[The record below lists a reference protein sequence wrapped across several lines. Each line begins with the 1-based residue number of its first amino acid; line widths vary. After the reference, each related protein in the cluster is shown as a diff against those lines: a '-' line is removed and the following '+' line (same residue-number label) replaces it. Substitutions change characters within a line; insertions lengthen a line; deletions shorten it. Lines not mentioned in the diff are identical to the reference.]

1 MVNENPQVQID
12 FFPACEGDC
21 LLVSYNGFNVLVDG
35 GPSCTFDDHL
45 KHRLN
50 DLNSIGEM
58 INRFIV
64 THIDSDHI
72 GGAIRLLE
80 ENGNNQSNEIIHI
93 EQIWFNGYRNLFS
106 PQGSVELDD
115 RVATFLPHLTPIKID
130 GGINRMISAKQG
142 STLTKLIREGGYLL
156 NTDFSGRMITA
167 GADRLVLDCDIS
179 IDVLSPNQ
187 VRLERLKGYWQNEL
201 SKLKIYCPISIQPEI
216 EEAFES
222 LQLLEKKYVMPFDQH
237 EISLNE
243 LSIDELSKLPFSE
256 DPSVTNGSSI
266 GIILGLGGKQIL
278 LLGDAHPSVIIDS
291 LKEKYPGVDYPIQ
304 FDLIKVSHHGSR
316 LNTNPELLSMI
327 DSPRFLIST
336 NGAKHNHPDLQ
347 TLAIIVNRDAL
358 YERNIIFNHPTA
370 GSNFLQSM
378 GLDREFKYNVI
389 VNNADAPQRVVL

>member
-1 MVNENPQVQID
+1 MVNDNSQVQID
-12 FFPACEGDC
+12 FFQACEGDC

-35 GPSCTFDDHL
+35 GPSCTFDDQL

-50 DLNSIGEM
+50 DLNSNGEI

-106 PQGSVELDD
+106 PQGSVELDY
-115 RVATFLPHLTPIKID
+115 RVATFLPHLAPIKID

-142 STLTKLIREGGYLL
+142 STLTKLIREEGYLL
-156 NTDFSGRMITA
+156 NTDFSGGMITA
-167 GADRLVLDCDIS
+167 GADRLVLDCGIS

-187 VRLERLKGYWQNEL
+187 ERLERLKGHWQNEL
-201 SKLKIYCPISIQPEI
+201 SKLKIYCPISNQPEI

-222 LQLLEKKYVMPFDQH
+222 LQLLEKKYVMPSDQH
-237 EISLNE
+237 EISFNE
-243 LSIDELSKLPFSE
+243 LSIDELSRLPFHE
-256 DPSVTNGSSI
+256 DLSVTNGSSI
-266 GIILGLGGKQIL
+266 GIVLGLGGKQIL

-291 LKEKYPGVDYPIQ
+291 LKDKYPGVDYPIQ
-304 FDLIKVSHHGSR
+304 FDLIKISHHGSR
-316 LNTNPELLSMI
+316 LNINPELLSMI
-327 DSPRFLIST
+327 DSPKFLIST

-347 TLAIIVNRDAL
+347 TLAIIVNRDAQ
-358 YERNIIFNHPTA
+358 YKRNLIFNYPTA
-370 GSNFLQSM
+370 GSKFLQPIE
-378 GLDREFKYNVI
+378 LQRRFKYNVV
-389 VNNADAPQRVVL
+389 VNSANAPQRVVL